1 MKKIILIILVTML
14 MLIMTSCYDAR
25 EVTTVSFVQ
34 MIGVEQGISDKWR
47 ITVKIAS
54 MQNGDDSSSKGSE
67 SSQQT
72 QTKTITIDAPSFHGG
87 INLINANMPQK
98 LDFTHA
104 VLMVISEDLAQ
115 SGLIGE
121 YITPLIRFREIR
133 RTLNVIV
140 VEGSAQEFV
149 EKTEEFT
156 GGSPSRAVI
165 SLLKQGENT
174 GFYPRISLND
184 FYNGI
189 KSTYRQPVLPLGNVH
204 KEESFKEDGRA
215 FTMEFSNTGEFF
227 AGDTPRKGGN
237 SIELLG
243 SALFVDDKMVGKL
256 NGHETRMMML
266 IRGEFNKGIFT
277 IQDPKSPEWI
287 IPIDTRL
294 SRKPGIK
301 VSIENGLPIIR
312 LEIKTEGDIL
322 AIQSGI
328 DYENEKMISIVEQEM
343 VKYLEKG
350 INRVIRKCQSLNT
363 DPFNF
368 GRSAVRH
375 FSTIHEWENYNWNE
389 KFKEAKVEVK
399 IDFKVRRTGGL
410 LRTSDNMRDD

>member
-25 EVTTVSFVQ
+25 EVTSVSFVQ

-104 VLMVISEDLAQ
+104 VLLVISEDLAQ

-156 GGSPSRAVI
+156 GGSPSR

-189 KSTYRQPVLPLGNVH
+189 KSTYRQSVLPLGNVH

-215 FTMEFSNTGEFF
+215 FTMEFTNTGEFF

-266 IRGEFNKGIFT
+266 IRGEFNEGIFT

-294 SRKPGIK
+294 SRKPGIR

-343 VKYLEKG
+343 VKYLEEG

>member
-1 MKKIILIILVTML
+1 
-14 MLIMTSCYDAR
+14 
-25 EVTTVSFVQ
+25 

-328 DYENEKMISIVEQEM
+328 DYENEKMIIIVEQEM
-343 VKYLEKG
+343 VKYLGEG